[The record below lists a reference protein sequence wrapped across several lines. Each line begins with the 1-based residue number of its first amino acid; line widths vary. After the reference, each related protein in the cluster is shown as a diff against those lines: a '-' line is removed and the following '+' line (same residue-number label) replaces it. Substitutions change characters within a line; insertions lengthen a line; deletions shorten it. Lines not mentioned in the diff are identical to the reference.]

1 MSNRIAPTT
10 EANAPEGTRP
20 LLVELKQAL
29 GMIPNVYAAA
39 GHSPAALGSVL
50 SWNASLG
57 KNGLSKK
64 EIEAISLHVSELNGC
79 SYCISAHTVLGGMVQ
94 LTPEQISAARNGIGS
109 TARENAL
116 LSFARRVVRT
126 GGSRS
131 GTDLM
136 ALREAK
142 LSDAEV
148 IDALGVIAL
157 TQFRNAVALVA
168 DTEIDFPKAPRL
180 PTN

>member
-10 EANAPEGTRP
+10 EANAPEATRP
-20 LLVELKQAL
+20 LLGELKKAL

-39 GHSPAALGSVL
+39 GHSSGALANVL
-50 SWNASLG
+50 GWNASLG

-79 SYCISAHTVLGGMVQ
+79 SYCISAHTVLGGMAG
-94 LTPEQISAARNGIGS
+94 LNADQISAARNGGGS
-109 TARENAL
+109 TPRENAL

-142 LSDAEV
+142 ISDAEV

-157 TQFRNAVALVA
+157 TQFRNAVALVS